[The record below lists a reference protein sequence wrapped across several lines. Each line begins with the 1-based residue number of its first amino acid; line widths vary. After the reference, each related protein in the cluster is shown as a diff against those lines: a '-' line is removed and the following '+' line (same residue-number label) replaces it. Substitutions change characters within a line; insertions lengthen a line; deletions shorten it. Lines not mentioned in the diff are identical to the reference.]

1 MHDFLAGETSLY
13 VSLFFFFVVCLSVVR
28 ALICFCQTPGYVFR
42 LGVEF
47 VLPLSQQEQ
56 EQEEPPTKMYQ
67 NGEC

>member
-42 LGVEF
+42 LGFDF
-47 VLPLSQQEQ
+47 VLLLSQEEQEQQQQEQ
-56 EQEEPPTKMYQ
+56 EPLTKI
-67 NGEC
+67 